1 MSAAHPGRIRS
12 TRSSGTSPAR
22 AKRRAASRRCGA
34 VFDSSS
40 SISRAASSVGYFGGI
55 SAALALGLL
64 EPPLAAF
71 IAAVPVVKMLADPGS
86 PIPVRF
92 VAEIIQGA
100 AKPVGSDA
108 EGTVRLA
115 ADRAAQDTKR
125 AERAVRPRRPRTVSP
140 A

>member
-1 MSAAHPGRIRS
+1 VTDDNRKLLHMELGPVQIDVPQ
-12 TRSSGTSPAR
+12 T
-22 AKRRAASRRCGA
+22 
-34 VFDSSS
+34 
-40 SISRAASSVGYFGGI
+40 VGYFGSI
-55 SAALALGLL
+55 AAAVAFGLL

-71 IAAVPVVKMLADPGS
+71 IAVVTLIKILADPGS

-92 VAEIIQGA
+92 IAEILQGA

-115 ADRAAQDTKR
+115 EPARARRETAELEAAVKPSKR
-125 AERAVRPRRPRTVSP
+125 ARGTVS

>member
-1 MSAAHPGRIRS
+1 MTDDNRKLLHVELGPVQIDV
-12 TRSSGTSPAR
+12 PQ
-22 AKRRAASRRCGA
+22 
-34 VFDSSS
+34 
-40 SISRAASSVGYFGGI
+40 SVGYFGGI
-55 SAALALGLL
+55 AAAVALGLL

-71 IAAVPVVKMLADPGS
+71 IAVVPLIKILADPGS

-92 VAEIIQGA
+92 VAEILKGA

-115 ADRAAQDTKR
+115 EPARARQETAKLEAAAKR
-125 AERAVRPRRPRTVSP
+125 GKRTPRTVS